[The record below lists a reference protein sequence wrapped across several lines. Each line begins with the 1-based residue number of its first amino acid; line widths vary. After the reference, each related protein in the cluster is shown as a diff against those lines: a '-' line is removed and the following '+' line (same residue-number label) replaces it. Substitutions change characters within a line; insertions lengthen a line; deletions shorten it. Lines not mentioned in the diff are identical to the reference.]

1 MSARTLIRRTSVAG
15 ASLLIAGG
23 AAGAMAAS
31 ASASTTQQRSQPP
44 REAYGSVELG
54 SPLQYEQFLA
64 LQGFGRYRG
73 DVDYTNWT
81 YAEPGSGVFAPVAG
95 PDALVFSLGSST
107 YAHTLNGAGLN
118 LVALSPTQL
127 AFSGTGS
134 YNGPGN
140 ITWTIRGQVNG
151 SRLRATIAYN
161 GSAYKVT
168 LTGTVANDGS
178 VSGTAK
184 SSQGQALTF
193 TMPAGSFVS
202 VLHYIA
208 PLKAAQVQRHDA
220 TFQFTI
226 PAGSNLAG
234 TKVTVKVHDGGY
246 GARHDAY
253 AAGVTGTTLTPYP
266 IIGGP
271 GITVR
276 A

>member
-1 MSARTLIRRTSVAG
+1 
-15 ASLLIAGG
+15 
-23 AAGAMAAS
+23 MAAS

-161 GSAYKVT
+161 GSAYKVYP
-168 LTGTVANDGS
+168 D
-178 VSGTAK
+178 
-184 SSQGQALTF
+184 
-193 TMPAGSFVS
+193 
-202 VLHYIA
+202 
-208 PLKAAQVQRHDA
+208 RHRR
-220 TFQFTI
+220 Q
-226 PAGSNLAG
+226 
-234 TKVTVKVHDGGY
+234 
-246 GARHDAY
+246 
-253 AAGVTGTTLTPYP
+253 
-266 IIGGP
+266 
-271 GITVR
+271 
-276 A
+276 